1 MNTISS
7 SLPGGLAAARRAR
20 ALLVACA
27 VVGALA
33 GCASDPSRLPAGATR
48 AETLQRLGTPT
59 ATYPLADGV
68 ERLQYSRAP
77 AGTEVSNVDIDAA
90 GRVVSNRQ
98 ELDERLFGDTIR
110 VDAWT
115 EADVLRTY
123 GRPFE
128 ITRVSS
134 FDGQVWSWRY
144 MAQNSRRLLY
154 IYVDPQGLVQ
164 YYNVGDDLTL
174 ELRLR

>member
-1 MNTISS
+1 MSMVRR
-7 SLPGGLAAARRAR
+7 LPAAAGAV
-20 ALLVACA
+20 ALA
-27 VVGALA
+27 VLLA
-33 GCASDPSRLPAGATR
+33 GCASDPTRLPLGASR
-48 AETLQRLGTPT
+48 AQALQQLGAPT
-59 ATYPLADGV
+59 ATHALAGGG

-77 AGTEVSNVDIDAA
+77 SGFEVSNVDVDAA
-90 GRVVSNRQ
+90 GRVTSVRQ
-98 ELDERLFGDTIR
+98 ELDERFFGSTILPGVWR
-110 VDAWT
+110 
-115 EADVLRTY
+115 EADILRTY

-144 MAQNSRRLLY
+144 MVQNSRRLLY

-174 ELRLR
+174 ELRVR

>member
-1 MNTISS
+1 M
-7 SLPGGLAAARRAR
+7 
-20 ALLVACA
+20 
-27 VVGALA
+27 
-33 GCASDPSRLPAGATR
+33 DAT
-48 AETLQRLGTPT
+48 
-59 ATYPLADGV
+59 
-68 ERLQYSRAP
+68 
-77 AGTEVSNVDIDAA
+77 
-90 GRVVSNRQ
+90 GRVTSVRQ
-98 ELDERLFGDTIR
+98 ELDERFFGGTILPGVWR
-110 VDAWT
+110 
-115 EADVLRTY
+115 EADMLRTY